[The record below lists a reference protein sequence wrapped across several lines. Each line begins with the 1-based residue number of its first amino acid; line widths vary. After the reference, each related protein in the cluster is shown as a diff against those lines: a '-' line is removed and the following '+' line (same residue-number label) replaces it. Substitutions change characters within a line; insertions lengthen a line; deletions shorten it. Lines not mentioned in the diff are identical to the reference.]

1 MSEAEI
7 EAKFRPLA
15 AGVLKRAPTD
25 RLLAALWRLEEQPNI
40 HDLMALTVGG

>member
-15 AGVLKRAPTD
+15 ASVLQSAQTD
-25 RLLAALWRLEEQPNI
+25 RLLATLWRLEEQANI
-40 HDLMALTVGG
+40 HELMALTVGG